1 MTATVSDFIAATG
14 FSLRDAVA
22 LSDASLNLTNPKQ
35 DVVPSPPVL
44 PQGIRFSVAD
54 GTNTDYYRVGLN
66 VTGSI
71 VAGGMDWVG
80 VDIHPAA
87 VRAYA
92 SGLSVTF
99 HPFVSPKGFAPSV
112 TVKAHETTSVNL
124 LDYFEMVGGRDAD
137 LSFVA
142 RPGGAEAQLA
152 VSGSSLTVAGRT
164 NGTMT
169 ASISAHDRAQGVAT
183 RTFSFVVLPANRPPQ
198 SDRAIGNPSVGV
210 GATRVYDLSL
220 YFSDPDVDTL
230 TYTVTGA
237 TSQTAAAAAVSGTEL
252 TIGGHSTGSTTLV
265 ITASDGTLDISQ
277 QVHVTVPPNRR
288 PVRVAHVEPVALN
301 LGGPTVTRDIAD
313 AFTDPDGG
321 TLSWLVQYE
330 EGDPGLQFMQEFWHV
345 VSKQGSNL
353 LNLESLFA
361 YPGTTPPW
369 SATLRPWVIPAGTD
383 FAFRNGTPSVLT
395 RGTLLSTATVRW
407 DSGAGRVKVAIR
419 TTDALPAAAISP
431 PSRLLL
437 GPDADVAWVEGDQT
451 DTGLVNFLPGASPGS
466 RTGYIE
472 VWDAGSLFASDLFNI
487 ALGQRP
493 TAKPVPAQTLFT
505 GAGVTIPLAD
515 HFTDPDGDAL
525 TYTVTVSRPHYVTTA
540 LIPRQTSGLPGAT
553 YAPGSSWFDVD
564 LRIHGQTV
572 GDVVVTVVATDAIGL
587 TETLDIAVTIE
598 ASSVLG
604 RAPLISRDRTRT
616 LIQDSGE
623 PVVLTGGATNAQYE
637 LVGIVE
643 TGSLNLGESA
653 AGLSFAVAAPVLVT
667 IADIDFQTLA
677 APDRALLSLDNLNRT
692 VTQVQDGIFEFRG
705 ERYLIESVESI
716 RASAHVLAR
725 RYTLQVLVQ
734 TAGTV
739 PAATPQ
745 RPTFT
750 VPELQYLVNSLL
762 DDPAVFALIGNRIW
776 LQRAPADAPLPF
788 VLAVVTHVELSQTF
802 GGERR
807 LYAEIVLAYFAVDA
821 AAVSAGIPPIK
832 AALSA
837 LTLLTDEGN
846 ATFAN
851 GFWSWQLQY
860 RVPSS
865 ILTGSTDGNGNGG
878 TPPVPPAPVETL
890 RVNTPRPT
898 ASHEAGATAATVDVA
913 AWFSATNV
921 TGLTYALS
929 SAPSWI
935 TLSGSTLTI
944 APGASITAKD
954 YTATITASGT
964 VVSDVTATLTVTVT
978 PVVVGPDGSWT
989 VVHNYATPTAGVN
1002 YVPTT
1007 SPDTTQGSTY
1017 PLGARFTIAPTSTVF
1032 TVIAPD
1038 SWMGY
1043 FTAASSSTPHDIWVL
1058 KVSPTLPQGYPIGA
1072 IVTWV

>member
-99 HPFVSPKGFAPSV
+99 HAFVSPKGFAPTV
-112 TVKAHETTSVNL
+112 TVKAHESTSINL
-124 LDYFEMVGGRDAD
+124 LDYFEMVGGKDSD
-137 LSFVA
+137 LSFIA

-220 YFSDPDVDTL
+220 YFSDPDVDAL
-230 TYTVTGA
+230 TYAVTGA

-330 EGDPGLQFMQEFWHV
+330 EGDPALQFMQEFWHV

-451 DTGLVNFLPGASPGS
+451 DTG
-466 RTGYIE
+466 
-472 VWDAGSLFASDLFNI
+472 
-487 ALGQRP
+487 
-493 TAKPVPAQTLFT
+493 
-505 GAGVTIPLAD
+505 
-515 HFTDPDGDAL
+515 
-525 TYTVTVSRPHYVTTA
+525 
-540 LIPRQTSGLPGAT
+540 
-553 YAPGSSWFDVD
+553 
-564 LRIHGQTV
+564 
-572 GDVVVTVVATDAIGL
+572 
-587 TETLDIAVTIE
+587 
-598 ASSVLG
+598 
-604 RAPLISRDRTRT
+604 
-616 LIQDSGE
+616 SGE
-623 PVVLTGGATNAQYE
+623 LPT
-637 LVGIVE
+637 
-643 TGSLNLGESA
+643 
-653 AGLSFAVAAPVLVT
+653 
-667 IADIDFQTLA
+667 
-677 APDRALLSLDNLNRT
+677 
-692 VTQVQDGIFEFRG
+692 
-705 ERYLIESVESI
+705 
-716 RASAHVLAR
+716 R
-725 RYTLQVLVQ
+725 R
-734 TAGTV
+734 
-739 PAATPQ
+739 
-745 RPTFT
+745 
-750 VPELQYLVNSLL
+750 
-762 DDPAVFALIGNRIW
+762 
-776 LQRAPADAPLPF
+776 
-788 VLAVVTHVELSQTF
+788 
-802 GGERR
+802 
-807 LYAEIVLAYFAVDA
+807 
-821 AAVSAGIPPIK
+821 VS
-832 AALSA
+832 
-837 LTLLTDEGN
+837 
-846 ATFAN
+846 
-851 GFWSWQLQY
+851 
-860 RVPSS
+860 
-865 ILTGSTDGNGNGG
+865 
-878 TPPVPPAPVETL
+878 
-890 RVNTPRPT
+890 
-898 ASHEAGATAATVDVA
+898 
-913 AWFSATNV
+913 
-921 TGLTYALS
+921 GLTYWL
-929 SAPSWI
+929 
-935 TLSGSTLTI
+935 
-944 APGASITAKD
+944 
-954 YTATITASGT
+954 Y
-964 VVSDVTATLTVTVT
+964 
-978 PVVVGPDGSWT
+978 
-989 VVHNYATPTAGVN
+989 
-1002 YVPTT
+1002 
-1007 SPDTTQGSTY
+1007 
-1017 PLGARFTIAPTSTVF
+1017 
-1032 TVIAPD
+1032 
-1038 SWMGY
+1038 
-1043 FTAASSSTPHDIWVL
+1043 
-1058 KVSPTLPQGYPIGA
+1058 
-1072 IVTWV
+1072 

>member
-1 MTATVSDFIAATG
+1 MTATVSDFIGAAG

-54 GTNTDYYRVGLN
+54 GTNTDYYRVGVN

-99 HPFVSPKGFAPSV
+99 HAFVSPKGFAPTV
-112 TVKAHETTSVNL
+112 TVKAHESTSINL
-124 LDYFEMVGGRDAD
+124 LDYFEMVGGKDAD
-137 LSFVA
+137 LSFIA

-164 NGTMT
+164 PGTMT

-220 YFSDPDVDTL
+220 YFSDPDVDAL

-252 TIGGHSTGSTTLV
+252 TIGGHSTGATTLV

-288 PVRVAHVEPVALN
+288 PVRNAHVEPVALN

-330 EGDPGLQFMQEFWHV
+330 EGDPALQFMQEFWHV

-383 FAFRNGTPSVLT
+383 FVFKNGSPSVLT

-505 GAGVTIPLAD
+505 GAGVTIPLND

-553 YAPGSSWFDVD
+553 YAPGSIWFAVD
-564 LRIHGQTV
+564 LRIHAQTV

-598 ASSVLG
+598 ASDVLG
-604 RAPLISRDRTRT
+604 RTALIGRTRVHE
-616 LIQDSGE
+616 LIIRRGQDVVLVGGSTSTRYNVVANVGQSTQRLGVADSG
-623 PVVLTGGATNAQYE
+623 
-637 LVGIVE
+637 I
-643 TGSLNLGESA
+643 
-653 AGLSFAVAAPVLVT
+653 SFAVEGPTTLILSDVV
-667 IADIDFQTLA
+667 FETLA
-677 APDRALLSLDNLNRT
+677 AADRALLSIDNLNDPLT
-692 VTQVQDGIFEFRG
+692 SSASGSIEVAG
-705 ERYLIESVESI
+705 ERYLFVSVEQRQDGSQLLSHTFTLENIRAVGAAVRETGYLGGLLAIVAADSAVQALVGSRIYPLVLPQGSQLPALTYSVRTRFSPTLGGQGLALQTVTLTAWAASGDVAARVIAAVRSAGTDYILQDGTQDRAGDLRSETLIFLQQAPATGNGQRWATPARFVGGSYSSGPSWYRVSGGATLFEPPDGTPVGPYTFVFSI
-716 RASAHVLAR
+716 RD
-725 RYTLQVLVQ
+725 
-734 TAGTV
+734 
-739 PAATPQ
+739 Q
-745 RPTFT
+745 RG
-750 VPELQYLVNSLL
+750 
-762 DDPAVFALIGNRIW
+762 AVSSQN
-776 LQRAPADAPLPF
+776 
-788 VLAVVTHVELSQTF
+788 VVVTVTAVAPVTPSWTLRTISQSQPFTWLSVGIDSTSDTDTDWLLPASWNVSVS
-802 GGERR
+802 GGDRDHLVHSIR
-807 LYAEIVLAYFAVDA
+807 ITISGTAHTARVGRIY
-821 AAVSAGIPPIK
+821 
-832 AALSA
+832 
-837 LTLLTDEGN
+837 N
-846 ATFAN
+846 A
-851 GFWSWQLQY
+851 
-860 RVPSS
+860 
-865 ILTGSTDGNGNGG
+865 GG
-878 TPPVPPAPVETL
+878 TPRVEQIS
-890 RVNTPRPT
+890 R
-898 ASHEAGATAATVDVA
+898 
-913 AWFSATNV
+913 
-921 TGLTYALS
+921 
-929 SAPSWI
+929 
-935 TLSGSTLTI
+935 
-944 APGASITAKD
+944 
-954 YTATITASGT
+954 
-964 VVSDVTATLTVTVT
+964 
-978 PVVVGPDGSWT
+978 
-989 VVHNYATPTAGVN
+989 
-1002 YVPTT
+1002 
-1007 SPDTTQGSTY
+1007 
-1017 PLGARFTIAPTSTVF
+1017 
-1032 TVIAPD
+1032 
-1038 SWMGY
+1038 
-1043 FTAASSSTPHDIWVL
+1043 
-1058 KVSPTLPQGYPIGA
+1058 
-1072 IVTWV
+1072 